1 MSLPPAAQ
9 PTLADGRFVV
19 ERRIGEGGQAA
30 VYQVLDT
37 RLSVRRAIKIL
48 LPHAAEKKKLRSR
61 FVAEAKAMALLD
73 HPHIARVYDVNSD
86 TKLPY
91 LVMELVTGGTL
102 ADWQTK
108 HGKMPPRLA
117 ANCVRQ
123 VTLAVVAAHA
133 ANVIHRDI
141 KPQNVLVAAD
151 GSCKLTD
158 FGIARI
164 EDNNVRTRAGA
175 AMGTHGYMAPEQAK
189 DASTIDV
196 RVDVFSLGM
205 LLFALVTNED
215 PLVRLAGRG
224 LDHVAPPL
232 RPVVDRATSFDRAR
246 RQPTAQAFLMELGE
260 AATRLPPDP
269 AAAPL
274 ASAEVPGEAFV
285 LDGPPGSGGEDS
297 TLYALS
303 KASATPAP
311 ARRASPPPHEV
322 RPYTMS
328 RQAPRG
334 AAVATPEWLEERGPR
349 PRNVPVE
356 ITPAGT
362 PVPVRRG
369 TTSPPGATPIGTL
382 VSRTSETS
390 GDGTPDPT
398 KDQLGE
404 EAIGEA
410 KGFVDQVLTTLTNTL
425 LDPWRVALPAL
436 ILVALLGVFPFYQM
450 RPLRKAAGEVRA
462 ARAELH
468 QTFASERA
476 LIDEL
481 QVLGAEPAALDTLY
495 AQWEVEEREPQRTQ
509 AIERFLSAVDN
520 ELRFRAAPGLQVYE
534 SARERVARIRTAR
547 AAYATEMREF
557 EALSAGGFTWGIEP

>member
-1 MSLPPAAQ
+1 
-9 PTLADGRFVV
+9 VV

-48 LPHAAEKKKLRSR
+48 LPHAAEKQKLRNR

-102 ADWQTK
+102 ADWQTQ
-108 HGKMPPRLA
+108 HGRMPPRLA
-117 ANCVRQ
+117 ANCTRQ
-123 VTLAVVAAHA
+123 VALAVVAAHA
-133 ANVIHRDI
+133 AGVIHRDI
-141 KPQNVLVAAD
+141 KPQNVLVTAD

-158 FGIARI
+158 FGIARM

-175 AMGTHGYMAPEQAK
+175 AMGTQGYMAPEQAK

-224 LDHVAPPL
+224 LDHVPAPL
-232 RPVVDRATSFDRAR
+232 RSLIDRATSFDRER
-246 RQPTAQAFLMELGE
+246 RQSTAQQFLVELGE
-260 AATRLPPDP
+260 ATSHLPPDP
-269 AAAPL
+269 PTPPL
-274 ASAEVPGEAFV
+274 ASTEVEGESVAI
-285 LDGPPGSGGEDS
+285 DGAPGSGGEDS

-303 KASATPAP
+303 KMSATPAP
-311 ARRASPPPHEV
+311 VRRARTPTAPPEV
-322 RPYTMS
+322 RPYTMP
-328 RQAPRG
+328 RQAARG
-334 AAVATPEWLEERGPR
+334 TGDATPDWIDRSRAPQQAR
-349 PRNVPVE
+349 VPVE
-356 ITPAGT
+356 ITVGTPPPPKRVTNPPAGT
-362 PVPVRRG
+362 PAP
-369 TTSPPGATPIGTL
+369 A
-382 VSRTSETS
+382 SRANKTKTESTDSE
-390 GDGTPDPT
+390 GERDPT
-398 KDQLGE
+398 KDGLPE
-404 EAIGEA
+404 EAVAEA
-410 KGFVDQVLTTLTNTL
+410 KGFVDQILTTVVQTI

-436 ILVALLGVFPFYQM
+436 IFVLLIGAFPVYQT
-450 RPLRKAAGEVRA
+450 RHLRRAAEEVRA

-468 QTFASERA
+468 QTFLEEKP

-481 QVLGAEPAALDTLY
+481 NALGAEPSTLETLHGQWAA
-495 AQWEVEEREPQRTQ
+495 EEREPQKTQ

-520 ELRFRAAPGLQVYE
+520 ELRFRAAPGLDVYE
-534 SARERVARIRTAR
+534 SAKARVGRIRTAR

-557 EALSAGGFTWGIEP
+557 DALTAGGFSWGIEP